1 MLFMNIR
8 KISESPLV
16 RRLTELNDRGMSKSE
31 MAKIAGV
38 SRQAVNAWFVKG
50 NISRNSAISI
60 AEAAGVSLEWLYG
73 EEVDERQGL
82 RQNEKELLDIFNQ
95 LPINEQETMIS
106 AFKLRLKE
114 LDKFVEEYIKRRNK
128 DESNRLTDPK

>member
-1 MLFMNIR
+1 
-8 KISESPLV
+8 
-16 RRLTELNDRGMSKSE
+16 MSKSE

-82 RQNEKELLDIFNQ
+82 RQNEKELLYIFNQ
-95 LPINEQETMIS
+95 LPLKDQETMIS

-128 DESNRLTDPK
+128 DESNRLNEPN

>member
-1 MLFMNIR
+1 MLFMNTR

-38 SRQAVNAWFVKG
+38 SRQAVNSWFVKG

-60 AEAAGVSLEWLYG
+60 AEAAGVSLEW
-73 EEVDERQGL
+73 
-82 RQNEKELLDIFNQ
+82 
-95 LPINEQETMIS
+95 
-106 AFKLRLKE
+106 
-114 LDKFVEEYIKRRNK
+114 
-128 DESNRLTDPK
+128 

>member
-1 MLFMNIR
+1 MMFINTR

-16 RRLTELNDRGMSKSE
+16 RRLTELNDRGMYKSE

-38 SRQAVNAWFVKG
+38 SRQAVNVWFVKG
-50 NISRNSAISI
+50 NINRNSAISI

-95 LPINEQETMIS
+95 LPLNEQETMIF

-114 LDKFVEEYIKRRNK
+114 LDKFVEEYIKRRSK
-128 DESNRLTDPK
+128 DESNRLTDSK

>member
-1 MLFMNIR
+1 MLFMNTR

-16 RRLTELNDRGMSKSE
+16 QRLTELNDRGMSKSE

-82 RQNEKELLDIFNQ
+82 RKNEKELLDIFNQ
-95 LPINEQETMIS
+95 LPLNEQETMIS

-128 DESNRLTDPK
+128 DESNRLNEPK

>member
-95 LPINEQETMIS
+95 LPLNEQETMIS

-114 LDKFVEEYIKRRNK
+114 LDKFVEEYIKRRSK
-128 DESNRLTDPK
+128 DEINRLTNPK

>member
-1 MLFMNIR
+1 MLFMNTR

-38 SRQAVNAWFVKG
+38 SRQAVNSWFVKG

-95 LPINEQETMIS
+95 LPLNEQETMIS

-128 DESNRLTDPK
+128 DESNRLS

>member
-1 MLFMNIR
+1 MLFMNTR

-95 LPINEQETMIS
+95 LPLNEQETMIS

-128 DESNRLTDPK
+128 DESNRLTDSK